1 MLPPIAML
9 HHVSDAP
16 AHESLGGWRISRR
29 SFLRL
34 LNYLEQNGYQTLT
47 FEDLHGSARMK
58 SRNRIILTFDDC
70 PKHLFDFAIPELLSR
85 KMKASFYMPTAYLG
99 KYNAW
104 DVEEGR
110 AKVELMDENDLL
122 ELSRLGMEIGSH
134 SHHHVK
140 LKNVKTEAEIQY
152 EVAFSKAVIEQ
163 MIKKTVL
170 SFSYPFASVPKQ
182 YKKILSAAGYQY
194 GLSIYQP
201 FETKLALRRFGYYD
215 IDSEERIKRKLSV
228 WYNYFRT
235 LSDPLTK
242 H

>member
-1 MLPPIAML
+1 VAHQPP
-9 HHVSDAP
+9 V
-16 AHESLGGWRISRR
+16 
-29 SFLRL
+29 FLRL

-47 FEDLHGSARMK
+47 FEDLHDSPRMK
-58 SRNRIILTFDDC
+58 SGKRIILTFDDC

-140 LKNVKTEAEIQY
+140 LKNV
-152 EVAFSKAVIEQ
+152 
-163 MIKKTVL
+163 
-170 SFSYPFASVPKQ
+170 
-182 YKKILSAAGYQY
+182 
-194 GLSIYQP
+194 
-201 FETKLALRRFGYYD
+201 
-215 IDSEERIKRKLSV
+215 
-228 WYNYFRT
+228 
-235 LSDPLTK
+235 
-242 H
+242 